1 MIARFSVAL
10 QNTKGALA
18 SCSDAPAPHLDCTP
32 DHHAAHRGHTGT
44 RRACRPDMLKRVRE
58 FSFERAQQIDRAGD
72 AALIIAAAVLSALVG
87 GAFHWKVAIALFAE
101 GATLWLV
108 TAGALR
114 QYDADSGRG
123 ALGDLALTLV
133 MLAAVGAPMAA
144 VSVALSRHVPMA
156 YTARFLVALV
166 PAVVLL
172 RARVV
177 GQQLRR
183 SRPVTEVLVVGT
195 GSLGRLTRAEIDGG
209 ETRTRVLGYLRFDDE
224 PEAARFS
231 APLLG
236 TAGELEAALRERPVD
251 EVYLASTGNEH
262 TAPVQAA
269 IRTCERLGV
278 PFALPVCP
286 YRLTRARPT
295 HESTVADGYAHFT
308 MMRVKP
314 FERAMKRLF
323 DIAASATA
331 LLFLSPLL
339 VVTAILVKV
348 TSRGPA
354 HYRQERVGLFGR
366 TFQMLKFRS
375 MVENAEV
382 LKAGLLSANEQTG
395 PVFKMKRDP
404 RVTAI
409 GRVLRKYSVDEL
421 PQLLN
426 VLRGEMSLVGP
437 RPAIPTEVARY
448 EAWQR
453 RRLSVRPG
461 LTCVWQVSGRGEVS
475 FQDWMLLDMRYIDH
489 WSLAHDVGL
498 ILKTVPV
505 VLTGRG
511 AS

>member
-1 MIARFSVAL
+1 
-10 QNTKGALA
+10 
-18 SCSDAPAPHLDCTP
+18 
-32 DHHAAHRGHTGT
+32 
-44 RRACRPDMLKRVRE
+44 MLKRIRE
-58 FSFERAQQIDRAGD
+58 FSLERALQVDRAAD
-72 AALIIAAAVLSALVG
+72 AALIVAAAALATLVG
-87 GAFHWKVAIALFAE
+87 GAFHWKVALSLVAE
-101 GATLWLV
+101 GATLWLI
-108 TAGALR
+108 AASALR

-123 ALGDLALTLV
+123 ALGDVALTLV
-133 MLAAVGAPMAA
+133 MLAAMGAPMAA
-144 VSVALSRHVPMA
+144 VSVALSGHVPMV
-156 YTARFLVALV
+156 YTARFFVALA
-166 PAVVLL
+166 PAVALL
-172 RARVV
+172 RVRLV
-177 GQQLRR
+177 GQELRR
-183 SRPVTEVLVVGT
+183 SRPVTDVLVVGT
-195 GSLGRLTRAEIDGG
+195 GALGRLTRAEIDGG

-224 PEAARFS
+224 PEPPRLS

-295 HESTVADGYAHFT
+295 HESSVADGYAHFT
-308 MMRVKP
+308 MVRVKP
-314 FERAMKRLF
+314 FERVMKRLF

-331 LLFLSPLL
+331 LLLLSPLL
-339 VVTAILVKV
+339 VVVAILVKV
-348 TSRGPA
+348 TSRGPVLFK
-354 HYRQERVGLFGR
+354 QERVGLFGR
-366 TFQMLKFRS
+366 SFQMLKFRS
-375 MVENAEV
+375 MVENAEA

-409 GRVLRKYSVDEL
+409 GRVLRKYSADEL

-426 VLRGEMSLVGP
+426 VLRGDMSIVGP
-437 RPAIPTEVARY
+437 RPPLPSEVARY
-448 EAWQR
+448 EGWQR

-489 WSLAHDVGL
+489 WSFARDVGL
-498 ILKTVPV
+498 ILRTVPV

>member
-1 MIARFSVAL
+1 VIARFSVAL
-10 QNTKGALA
+10 QNTKVALA
-18 SCSDAPAPHLDCTP
+18 SCSDAPAPRVDRTP
-32 DHHAAHRGHTGT
+32 RHHAARPGRTGT

-72 AALIIAAAVLSALVG
+72 AALIVAAAALSALVG
-87 GAFHWKVAIALFAE
+87 GAFHWKVALSLLAE
-101 GATLWLV
+101 GATLWLLA
-108 TAGALR
+108 AGALR

-156 YTARFLVALV
+156 YTARFLVVLA

-177 GQQLRR
+177 GQQLLR

-195 GSLGRLTRAEIDGG
+195 GSLGRLTRAEIDDS

-251 EVYLASTGNEH
+251 EVYLASTGSGH

-278 PFALPVCP
+278 PFALPVCS

-295 HESTVADGYAHFT
+295 HASAVADGYAHFT
-308 MMRVKP
+308 MVRVTP

-323 DIAASATA
+323 DIGVSAAAIVA
-331 LLFLSPLL
+331 LSPLL
-339 VVTAILVKV
+339 VVIAALVKL

-354 HYRQERVGLFGR
+354 LFRQERVGLFGR
-366 TFQMLKFRS
+366 RFQMLKFRS
-375 MVENAEV
+375 MVEDAEAR
-382 LKAGLLSANEQTG
+382 KAELLAANEQTG

-404 RVTAI
+404 RVTPI
-409 GRVLRKYSVDEL
+409 GRLLRRYSVDEL

-426 VLRGEMSLVGP
+426 VLRGDMSIVGP
-437 RPAIPTEVARY
+437 RPPLPSEVARY
-448 EAWQR
+448 EGWQR

-461 LTCVWQVSGRGEVS
+461 LTCVWQVSGRSEVS

-489 WSLAHDVGL
+489 WSFARDVGL